1 MQHHVTNQK
10 KQKVAATKEEADT
23 AKGKKDLDAGK
34 REKVTY
40 VWNLSQRMLI
50 LYLKTSHVF

>member
-10 KQKVAATKEEADT
+10 KQKVAATKEETDT
-23 AKGKKDLDAGK
+23 AKRKKDLDAGK

-40 VWNLSQRMLI
+40 VWNLCT
-50 LYLKTSHVF
+50 KDPKEC